1 MLDRFYVLE
10 YSDWSCV
17 VPVTPGGEVVMVEQW
32 RHAIE
37 RRSLEFPAGGVDQG
51 EAPEAAARR
60 ELREE
65 AGAEA
70 GPLVHLGTLAT
81 EPSRHTNWAHLYL
94 ARDAEITRAPSPD
107 ASEDLTVRTVPLS
120 GLADLVARGGIVHGV
135 HAAAAMLALAR
146 MPSHASR

>member
-81 EPSRHTNWAHLYL
+81 EPSRHTNWAHVYL
-94 ARDAEITRAPSPD
+94 ACDAVITSEPKLD
-107 ASEDLTVRTVPLS
+107 ASEDLAVRHVRL
-120 GLADLVARGGIVHGV
+120 GDLAGMVARGEIVHGIHV
-135 HAAAAMLALAR
+135 AAAMLALAELAR
-146 MPSHASR
+146 R